1 MLRHAFRAM
10 GTEVEFLLDA
20 EDPSLLRE
28 GEAEFRRLEGIFSRF
43 RPDSELSRLNE
54 AGERHVG
61 PELFEV
67 IELAVEAREAS
78 CGRFDPTV
86 HAAVVAAGYDRS
98 FELIDDDVPASA
110 TAAARTGGAVAF
122 DQAAGQV
129 AIEPGYRLDLGGIA
143 KGWAAD
149 RVRRRPRAGWPGAG
163 ERRRR
168 HRRLGPRVAD
178 RAWRLGAGRSRSA
191 SRTAGSRPAA
201 AIAAPGC
208 GTVKRDT
215 T

>member
-1 MLRHAFRAM
+1 M
-10 GTEVEFLLDA
+10 
-20 EDPSLLRE
+20 
-28 GEAEFRRLEGIFSRF
+28 
-43 RPDSELSRLNE
+43 
-54 AGERHVG
+54 
-61 PELFEV
+61 

-110 TAAARTGGAVAF
+110 TAPARIGGAVAI
-122 DQAAGQV
+122 DHAAGQV

-149 RVRRRPRAGWPGAG
+149 RVARRPREGWPGAR

-168 HRRLGPRVAD
+168 RRGRGPRVAD
-178 RAWRLGAGRSRSA
+178 RRRGG
-191 SRTAGSRPAA
+191 
-201 AIAAPGC
+201 
-208 GTVKRDT
+208 
-215 T
+215 